1 MATFEDQLKALE
13 TVVERLEKGELPLG
27 ESVALFEKGVKL
39 STACKTELE
48 KAEGKVQILAKQ
60 HDATFKAMDLKVEEI
75 EAEEEAEVIDAE
87 MYEE

>member
-13 TVVERLEKGELPLG
+13 TVVERLERGSLPLS

-39 STACKTELE
+39 SSACKKELD

-60 HDATFKAMDLKVEEI
+60 HDDTFKAMDLKVEPP
-75 EAEEEAEVIDAE
+75 EEEDDEVIDAE